1 MIAKCRSMVIALLAT
16 VTTLTAA
23 CALPN
28 DMPGLAGTYVM
39 SKTWAADTLHLRADG
54 HYVRTFR
61 DLRDSAVA
69 PTFTDSGSWFL
80 TRNHRSVGL
89 KRFPPRWAFVH
100 DLMGDTTRGKV
111 LEMPRTLSLTVQHS
125 WRGMLRLA
133 WHPEFGWWFVRVGH

>member
-1 MIAKCRSMVIALLAT
+1 MIAPRNIIAMTLLAT
-16 VTTLTAA
+16 VTTLVAG

-28 DMPGLAGTYVM
+28 DMAELAGTYVM

-100 DLMGDTTRGKV
+100 DLKGDTTGGKI
-111 LEMPRTLSLTVQHS
+111 LEMPRTLSLTIQQS
-125 WRGMLRLA
+125 WRGTLRLA